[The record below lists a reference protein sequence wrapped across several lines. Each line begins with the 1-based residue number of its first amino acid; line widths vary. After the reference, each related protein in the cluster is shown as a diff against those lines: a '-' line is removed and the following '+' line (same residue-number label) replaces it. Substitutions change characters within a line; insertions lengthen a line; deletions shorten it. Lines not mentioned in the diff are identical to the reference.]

1 MASNNSVLNIV
12 IRARDLAKGALTKVT
27 ARLRTMGRASQ
38 QTEHRF
44 ASLGRSIRNLV
55 LTSVGFYAI
64 KKAMQGV
71 LNTGDQFE
79 RLEVQLNAIM
89 GSMAEG
95 EQAMAWIKEFTK
107 NTPLELQE
115 VADAFTALKNFGL
128 DPMDGTLQAIVD
140 QTSKLGGGMER
151 LKGISLALGQA
162 WAKQK
167 LQGEEILQLV
177 ERGVPVWSLL
187 EKVTGKNTQE
197 LQKLSSAGKL
207 GREAIKGLIDEIGK
221 SSAGA
226 AKANMGLLSGLMSNM
241 ADRWTEFKDSVAD
254 AGWLDY
260 VKTQLTA
267 FGNKLDELGKNG
279 KLQELAQK
287 ISDGFIS
294 MAESV
299 RLSLASISFEQFVQ
313 GATEAFNS
321 VSTVLGKMRSAFQFT
336 SNTIKF
342 FFNSFLVAVKGF
354 ASAYTG
360 ILYGVVKVWQEVTDA
375 LGLDGIAEK
384 LKGTTDYLKSL
395 TKEFASQAAD
405 DANDVKDS
413 LTGIWDTFAEESEAA
428 ISKSTDT
435 VKTMTDSQKLLW
447 QNYADELIAKQKD
460 IQEEVTKTAD
470 TAQGAFKDAAEAMAQ
485 ISNADTRT
493 ELASLGVALAEA
505 FSKGELSLEEYTA
518 ATEASRQKLQQLK
531 DQAEMTGDALG
542 QVGKASAEMS
552 QQHNAAMGESATIA
566 GAMAGHY
573 NHLNEEL
580 QAMSSSARE
589 AFEKMNSVGD
599 IDTSESQGSVKA
611 LKEELEGT
619 NEELSKLQHNYSFD
633 ITGIDDWMTDTAQ
646 NAAYVKKQFLEQK
659 IALEELLTGYDNGE
673 VSARR
678 MAREG
683 QSAAYSLQLL
693 NEQDLSQLD
702 SAIQQAESSME
713 SLNSSARNTLDGLQ
727 NELDRLQ
734 GKQDQIEK
742 RQYQSRQRELKNQL
756 EEAKAGGDQQSIQDL
771 NKALRLNDAI
781 YREKRNQLAEEQRAE
796 QRQKLPSQREN
807 SRINPPPQSAH
818 SKQAEKIIR
827 LEYPGGNV
835 NVGINRSD
843 ESKLLDALKNA
854 GMRSV

>member
-95 EQAMAWIKEFTK
+95 EQAMALIKEFTK

-254 AGWLDY
+254 AGWLAY
-260 VKTQLTA
+260 VKKQLTA

-299 RLSLASISFEQFVQ
+299 RLSLSSISFEQFVQ

-384 LKGTTDYLKSL
+384 LNGTTDYLKSL
-395 TKEFASQAAD
+395 TKEFASQAAA
-405 DANDVKDS
+405 DANNVKDS
-413 LTGIWDTFAEESEAA
+413 LTGIWNTFAEESEAA

-435 VKTMTDSQKLLW
+435 VKTITDSQKLLW

-470 TAQGAFKDAAEAMAQ
+470 TAKGAFKDAAEAMAQ

-505 FSKGELSLEEYTA
+505 FSRGELSLEEYTA

-531 DQAEMTGDALG
+531 DQAEMTGDALS
-542 QVGKASAEMS
+542 QVGKTSKEMS
-552 QQHNAAMGESATIA
+552 QLQNDAMGESATIA

-573 NHLNEEL
+573 NNLNEEL
-580 QAMSSSARE
+580 QGMSSSVRE

-599 IDTSESQGSVKA
+599 IDTSESQGSVMA
-611 LKEELEGT
+611 LKKELEGT
-619 NEELSKLQHNYSFD
+619 NDELSKLQHNYTFD

-673 VSARR
+673 VSARQ

-683 QSAAYSLQLL
+683 QSAAYSMQLL

-771 NKALRLNDAI
+771 SKALRLNDAI
-781 YREKRNQLAEEQRAE
+781 YREKRNQLAAEQRAE
-796 QRQKLPSQREN
+796 QLQKLPSQWEN

-827 LEYPGGNV
+827 LEYPGGSV

-843 ESKLLDALKNA
+843 ERKLLDALKNA
-854 GMRSV
+854 GLRSV

>member
-207 GREAIKGLIDEIGK
+207 GREAIKGLIDGIGK

-342 FFNSFLVAVKGF
+342 FFNSFLVVVKGF

-384 LKGTTDYLKSL
+384 LKGTMDYLKSL
-395 TKEFASQAAD
+395 TKEFASQAAN

-460 IQEEVTKTAD
+460 IQEEVTNTAD
-470 TAQGAFKDAAEAMAQ
+470 TAKGAFKDAAEAMAQ

-505 FSKGELSLEEYTA
+505 FSRGELSLEEYTA

-531 DQAEMTGDALG
+531 DQAEMTGDALSK
-542 QVGKASAEMS
+542 VGKTSENVS

-573 NHLNEEL
+573 NHLNAEL
-580 QAMSSSARE
+580 QGMSSSARE

-599 IDTSESQGSVKA
+599 IDTSESQGSVAA
-611 LKEELEGT
+611 LKKELEGT
-619 NEELSKLQHNYSFD
+619 NEELNKLQHNYSFD

-683 QSAAYSLQLL
+683 QSAAYSMQLL

-742 RQYQSRQRELKNQL
+742 RQHQSRQRDLKNQL
-756 EEAKAGGDQQSIQDL
+756 EEARAGGNQQSIQDL
-771 NKALRLNDAI
+771 SKALRLNDAI
-781 YREKRNQLAEEQRAE
+781 YREKRNQLAAEQRAE
-796 QRQKLPSQREN
+796 QLQKLPSQREN

-818 SKQAEKIIR
+818 SKQADKIIR
-827 LEYPGGNV
+827 LEYPGGSV
-835 NVGINRSD
+835 NVGVNRSD
-843 ESKLLDALKNA
+843 ESKLLEALKNA
-854 GMRSV
+854 GLRSV

>member
-12 IRARDLAKGALTKVT
+12 IRARDLAKGAFTKVT
-27 ARLRTMGRASQ
+27 ARLRSMGRASQ

-64 KKAMQGV
+64 KKGMQGV

-241 ADRWTEFKDSVAD
+241 ADRWTEFKDSIAD

-294 MAESV
+294 MAESL
-299 RLSLASISFEQFVQ
+299 RLSLSSISFEQFVQ

-342 FFNSFLVAVKGF
+342 FFNSFIVAVKGF

-360 ILYGVVKVWQEVTDA
+360 ILYGVVKIWEEVTDA

-395 TKEFASQAAD
+395 TKEFASQAAE

-470 TAQGAFKDAAEAMAQ
+470 TAKQSFKDAAEAMAQ
-485 ISNADTRT
+485 ISNAETLT

-505 FSKGELSLEEYTA
+505 FSRGELSLEEYTS

-531 DQAEMTGDALG
+531 DQAEMTGDALS
-542 QVGKASAEMS
+542 QVGKTSKEMS
-552 QQHNAAMGESATIA
+552 QLHNAAMGESATIA

-580 QAMSSSARE
+580 QGMSSSARE
-589 AFEKMNSVGD
+589 AFEKMSSVGD

-619 NEELSKLQHNYSFD
+619 NDELSKLQHNYSFD

-673 VSARR
+673 VS
-678 MAREG
+678 
-683 QSAAYSLQLL
+683 
-693 NEQDLSQLD
+693 
-702 SAIQQAESSME
+702 
-713 SLNSSARNTLDGLQ
+713 
-727 NELDRLQ
+727 
-734 GKQDQIEK
+734 
-742 RQYQSRQRELKNQL
+742 
-756 EEAKAGGDQQSIQDL
+756 
-771 NKALRLNDAI
+771 
-781 YREKRNQLAEEQRAE
+781 
-796 QRQKLPSQREN
+796 
-807 SRINPPPQSAH
+807 
-818 SKQAEKIIR
+818 
-827 LEYPGGNV
+827 
-835 NVGINRSD
+835 
-843 ESKLLDALKNA
+843 
-854 GMRSV
+854 

>member
-107 NTPLELQE
+107 NTPLEMQE

-241 ADRWTEFKDSVAD
+241 ADRWTEFKDSIAD
-254 AGWLDY
+254 AGWLAY
-260 VKTQLTA
+260 VKKQLTE

-299 RLSLASISFEQFVQ
+299 RLSLSSISFEQFVQ

-395 TKEFASQAAD
+395 TKEFASQAVD

-460 IQEEVTKTAD
+460 IQEEVTNTAD
-470 TAQGAFKDAAEAMAQ
+470 TAKQSFKDAAEAMAQ

-505 FSKGELSLEEYTA
+505 FSRGELSLEEYTA

-531 DQAEMTGDALG
+531 DQAEMTGDALS
-542 QVGKASAEMS
+542 QVGKTSAEMS

-573 NHLNEEL
+573 NNLNAEL
-580 QAMSSSARE
+580 QGMSSSARE

-599 IDTSESQGSVKA
+599 IDTSESQGSVAA
-611 LKEELEGT
+611 LKKELEGT
-619 NEELSKLQHNYSFD
+619 NEELNKLQHNYSFD

-683 QSAAYSLQLL
+683 QSAAYSMQLL

-742 RQYQSRQRELKNQL
+742 RQHQSRQRDLKSQL

-781 YREKRNQLAEEQRAE
+781 YREKRNQLAAEQRAE
-796 QRQKLPSQREN
+796 QLQKLPSQREN

-827 LEYPGGNV
+827 LEYPGGSV

-843 ESKLLDALKNA
+843 ESKLLEALKNA
-854 GMRSV
+854 GLRSV

>member
-27 ARLRTMGRASQ
+27 ARLRTMGKASQ

-241 ADRWTEFKDSVAD
+241 ADRWTEFKDSIAD
-254 AGWLDY
+254 AGWLAY

-287 ISDGFIS
+287 VSDGFIS

-299 RLSLASISFEQFVQ
+299 RLSLSSISFEQFVQ

-336 SNTIKF
+336 SNTIKS

-405 DANDVKDS
+405 DANDVRDS

-447 QNYADELIAKQKD
+447 QNYADELSAKQKD

-470 TAQGAFKDAAEAMAQ
+470 TAKQSFKDAAEAMAQ

-493 ELASLGVALAEA
+493 ELASLSVALAEA
-505 FSKGELSLEEYTA
+505 FSRGELSLEEYTE

-531 DQAEMTGDALG
+531 DQAEMTGDALS
-542 QVGKASAEMS
+542 QVGRTSAEMS

-580 QAMSSSARE
+580 QGMSSSARE

-599 IDTSESQGSVKA
+599 IDTSESQDSVAA
-611 LKEELEGT
+611 LKEQLEGT
-619 NEELSKLQHNYSFD
+619 NDELSKLQHNYSFD

-683 QSAAYSLQLL
+683 QSAAYSMQLL

-742 RQYQSRQRELKNQL
+742 RQYQSRQRELKSQL

-771 NKALRLNDAI
+771 SKALRLNDAI
-781 YREKRNQLAEEQRAE
+781 YREKRSQLAEEQRAK

-827 LEYPGGNV
+827 LEYPGGSV

-843 ESKLLDALKNA
+843 ERKLLEALKNA
-854 GMRSV
+854 GLRSV

>member
-27 ARLRTMGRASQ
+27 TRLRSMGRASQ

-89 GSMAEG
+89 GSMVEG

-241 ADRWTEFKDSVAD
+241 ADRWTEFKDSIAD
-254 AGWLDY
+254 AGWLAY

-299 RLSLASISFEQFVQ
+299 RLSLSSISFEQFVQ

-375 LGLDGIAEK
+375 LGLDSIAEK

-435 VKTMTDSQKLLW
+435 VKTMTDSQKVLW

-470 TAQGAFKDAAEAMAQ
+470 TAKQSFKDAADAMAQ

-505 FSKGELSLEEYTA
+505 FSRGELSLEEYTA

-531 DQAEMTGDALG
+531 DQAEMTGDALS
-542 QVGKASAEMS
+542 QVGKTTAEMS

-573 NHLNEEL
+573 NNLNAEL
-580 QAMSSSARE
+580 QGMSSSARE

-599 IDTSESQGSVKA
+599 IDTSESQDSVAA
-611 LKEELEGT
+611 LKEQLQGT
-619 NEELSKLQHNYSFD
+619 NEELNKLQHNYSFD
-633 ITGIDDWMTDTAQ
+633 ITGIDDWMTVTAQ

-683 QSAAYSLQLL
+683 QSAAYSMQLL

-713 SLNSSARNTLDGLQ
+713 SLNDSARSTLEGLQ

-734 GKQDQIEK
+734 GKQEQIEK
-742 RQYQSRQRELKNQL
+742 RQYQSRQRDLKSQL

-771 NKALRLNDAI
+771 NKALRVNEAI

-807 SRINPPPQSAH
+807 SRINPPQQSAH

-827 LEYPGGNV
+827 LEYPGGSV

-843 ESKLLDALKNA
+843 ERKLLDALRNA
-854 GMRSV
+854 GLRSV